1 MKNIYYGYFAAWS
14 EETTK
19 GCFFFFLTETFSLS
33 LNNKTKIKG
42 LLEIISNAAEYEDVP
57 IRHHEEAI
65 LKSVSTSTAY
75 LLCTFRYLH
84 KQRM

>member
-1 MKNIYYGYFAAWS
+1 MLHGV
-14 EETTK
+14 EETDTK
-19 GCFFFFLTETFSLS
+19 GFFFFFTETFSLS

-65 LKSVSTSTAY
+65 LKSVSTSTCIFTLY
-75 LLCTFRYLH
+75 FQVH
-84 KQRM
+84 QNINKDVEKGNI

>member
-1 MKNIYYGYFAAWS
+1 MRKSILWLLCHM
-14 EETTK
+14 EWKRLKLRT
-19 GCFFFFLTETFSLS
+19 FFSFTETFSLS

-65 LKSVSTSTAY
+65 LKSVSISTCIFTLY
-75 LLCTFRYLH
+75 IQVLL
-84 KQRM
+84 